1 MWLQFYCSFLTLG
14 DWIMINLNGALDKS
28 FETKT
33 LKELVSAPVSAL
45 AGVSDKDAKL
55 LEEAFK
61 IRTISDLARNK
72 FFQTSQA
79 ICTLAEYEEK
89 K

>member
-1 MWLQFYCSFLTLG
+1 
-14 DWIMINLNGALDKS
+14 MINLNGALDKS

-45 AGVSDKDAKL
+45 AGVSDQDAKL

>member
-45 AGVSDKDAKL
+45 AGVSDQDAKL

>member
-1 MWLQFYCSFLTLG
+1 
-14 DWIMINLNGALDKS
+14 MINLNGALDKS

>member
-1 MWLQFYCSFLTLG
+1 
-14 DWIMINLNGALDKS
+14 MINLNGALDKS

-61 IRTISDLARNK
+61 IRTISDLAHNK

>member
-1 MWLQFYCSFLTLG
+1 
-14 DWIMINLNGALDKS
+14 MINLNGALDKS
-28 FETKT
+28 FESKT

-45 AGVSDKDAKL
+45 AGVSDKDATL